1 VLKGITFFIR
11 GGEKVGVV
19 GRTGSGKSTLIQA
32 LFRLVEAD
40 RGSILIDGID
50 ISKLGLHELRSR
62 LSIIPQEPTLFDGTV
77 RSNIDPLGE
86 HTDSEIW
93 ESLEGCQ
100 LAEVVHETE
109 KKLDSPVEENGE
121 NWSVGQRQLFC
132 LGRALL
138 KKSRI
143 LVLDE
148 ATASVDAQTDAVI
161 QRTIHKEFAN
171 CTVISVAHR
180 IPTVMDS
187 NKVLVLDAGLV
198 KEFDSPTRLLEK
210 QSSLFAALVREY
222 TARSATAANL

>member
-1 VLKGITFFIR
+1 
-11 GGEKVGVV
+11 VV
-19 GRTGSGKSTLIQA
+19 Q
-32 LFRLVEAD
+32 
-40 RGSILIDGID
+40 
-50 ISKLGLHELRSR
+50 
-62 LSIIPQEPTLFDGTV
+62 
-77 RSNIDPLGE
+77 
-86 HTDSEIW
+86 
-93 ESLEGCQ
+93 
-100 LAEVVHETE
+100 ETE

-161 QRTIHKEFAN
+161 QRTIHKQFAN

>member
-1 VLKGITFFIR
+1 M
-11 GGEKVGVV
+11 
-19 GRTGSGKSTLIQA
+19 
-32 LFRLVEAD
+32 
-40 RGSILIDGID
+40 
-50 ISKLGLHELRSR
+50 
-62 LSIIPQEPTLFDGTV
+62 
-77 RSNIDPLGE
+77 
-86 HTDSEIW
+86 
-93 ESLEGCQ
+93 
-100 LAEVVHETE
+100 
-109 KKLDSPVEENGE
+109 EENGE

-187 NKVLVLDAGLV
+187 NKVLVFHAG
-198 KEFDSPTRLLEK
+198 KEIPCSMDYHKIHLAL
-210 QSSLFAALVREY
+210 SLSY
-222 TARSATAANL
+222 SAHRFLQQKTC

>member
-1 VLKGITFFIR
+1 
-11 GGEKVGVV
+11 
-19 GRTGSGKSTLIQA
+19 
-32 LFRLVEAD
+32 
-40 RGSILIDGID
+40 
-50 ISKLGLHELRSR
+50 
-62 LSIIPQEPTLFDGTV
+62 
-77 RSNIDPLGE
+77 
-86 HTDSEIW
+86 
-93 ESLEGCQ
+93 
-100 LAEVVHETE
+100 
-109 KKLDSPVEENGE
+109 VEENGE

-161 QRTIHKEFAN
+161 QRTIHKQFAN